1 MSIETEER
9 QLAIRHERDRFLAFA
24 FASADILVEVDKAG
38 SVVFADGA
46 TMGQL
51 GFTPETMVGEEF
63 RNFVLDEDKLKCSE
77 LFKELAKTPRMENID
92 LRLISET
99 RGDVSFNMN
108 AFRLKGA
115 REHFYFALQS
125 KRGDVEVEELL
136 TRDVDSGLYK
146 KNAFIKRATQMIRQ
160 TDNEDDKLKV
170 SLLDFPELKEMLDML
185 PSDEADRLLREIS
198 EYLKEKSA
206 DGDTVG
212 VMSESSYSFVHDSAV
227 DAEQVAENILKIT
240 KKYQPDEGKESK
252 FKVSTLDADVGNLS
266 EADSANAL
274 LYTLNK
280 CAQSQGD
287 NLSVTSITEG
297 YQVMLSDTL
306 DRMRHFRETLQST
319 KFDLAFQPIVDLKD
333 GHIHHFETLVRIQ
346 DNSVFSNP
354 FEFINFG
361 EKAGIIGEFDLLMV
375 QRAME
380 VLKAASLKRN
390 TPNISVNISGRS
402 LDSNLFRDSLTRLL
416 EEYPHRRKQ
425 VVFEVTESAKIGD
438 LGAVNDYLQE
448 LRTAG
453 NQISLD
459 DFGTGESSFEYLRR
473 LQVDYVKI
481 DGSYVR
487 ESLGSQRGR
496 LLLKA
501 MANMCK
507 ELGVTTIGEMV
518 EDEKNASMLW
528 ECGVRFGQGY
538 LFGKPSVDEET
549 LENCN
554 KPTPFYGGAMK
565 VRKFTNPDEEP
576 KSWDDL

>member
-1 MSIETEER
+1 MNIEEEEK
-9 QLAIRHERDRFLAFA
+9 QLALRHERDRFLAFSY
-24 FASADILVEVDKAG
+24 ASADILIEVNRDG
-38 SVVFADGA
+38 VVVFADGA
-46 TMGQL
+46 TLGQIGIL
-51 GFTPETMVGEEF
+51 PEDMVGKEL
-63 RNFVLDEDKLKCSE
+63 RSFVLDDDKMKCSE
-77 LFKELAKTPRMENID
+77 IFQQLKKTPRLESVD
-92 LRLISET
+92 LRLISEN
-99 RGDVSFNMN
+99 RGDVSFNVN
-108 AFRLKGA
+108 VFRLKGL

-125 KRGDVEVEELL
+125 KRGDVNVEELL

-146 KNAFIKRATQMIRQ
+146 KHTFIKRTNEMIR
-160 TDNEDDKLKV
+160 EKSGEEELKV
-170 SLLDFPELKEMLDML
+170 SLLNFPELKDLLDAL
-185 PSDEADRLLREIS
+185 PSEEADKLLREIS
-198 EYLKEKSA
+198 DYLQDKA
-206 DGDTVG
+206 VDGETVG
-212 VMSESSYSFVHDSAV
+212 LMSESSYSLLHDAGV
-227 DAEQVAENILKIT
+227 DAEQVAQNILKIT
-240 KKYQPDEGKESK
+240 KKYEPEDHVTQK
-252 FKVSTLDADVGNLS
+252 FKVSTLKAEVGNLS

-280 CAQSQGD
+280 CAENQGEE
-287 NLSVTSITEG
+287 LSVSSLTDG
-297 YQVMLSDTL
+297 YQMMLEDTL
-306 DRMRHFRETLQST
+306 GRMRHFRETLQST

-361 EKAGIIGEFDLLMV
+361 EKAGIIGEFDLLMI
-375 QRAME
+375 QRALD
-380 VLKAASLKRN
+380 VLKAASVKRN
-390 TPNISVNISGRS
+390 MPNISVNISGRS
-402 LDSNLFRDSLTRLL
+402 LDSNLFRDSLKRLL

-438 LGAVNDYLQE
+438 LGAVNAFLQG
-448 LRTAG
+448 LRAAG

-501 MANMCK
+501 MANMCR

-518 EDEKNASMLW
+518 EDEKNADMLW

-554 KPTPFYGGAMK
+554 KPTPFYGGALK
-565 VRKFTNPDEEP
+565 VRKFSNDDDAP